1 MKSFF
6 RRLIAKRLERS
17 VVRLVRAN
25 PRLKLIAV
33 GGSVGKTST
42 KLAIAT
48 VLAQKYRV
56 LVHEGNYNSE
66 LGLPLSL
73 FELEVP
79 TRITDVVGWLR
90 LLGAVE
96 HKLSRPFPYDVAVLE
111 LGTDRPGDIPHF
123 MTYLKPDIGLVTAI
137 TPEHMA
143 NFGSLEA
150 VAEEEFGLLLGSQ
163 TAILHVNDPELA
175 KRQKLLGAK
184 PVRTYGEAGHV
195 HWTDSDNLCLGA
207 DLGTIQLKPQ
217 ILGAHSRLA
226 LLAAASVGV
235 QLNVGVI
242 QIAHGLNGVVSV
254 PGRMQRLRGKD
265 STALIDDTYNSS
277 PDAVFAALK
286 TLKHMT
292 RGRRIAV
299 LGQMNELGDYS
310 LEAHTAVG
318 RAAADLDLLI
328 TIGHD
333 ANTILGP
340 SAVAAGLAKG
350 KWQHFDSSFAAGEW
364 LADRTKNGDTILFKG
379 SQNGVF
385 AEEAIKPLLADPAD
399 AARLVRQSQF
409 WLDLKVKQFGVQ
421 SR

>member
-6 RRLIAKRLERS
+6 RRLIAKRLERA

-25 PRLKLIAV
+25 PNLKLVAV
-33 GGSVGKTST
+33 GGSVGKTGT
-42 KLAIAT
+42 KLAVAT
-48 VLAQKYRV
+48 VLAQNYRV

-79 TRITDVVGWLR
+79 ARITDVVAWLR

-96 HKLSRPFPYDVAVLE
+96 AKISRPYPYDVAVLE
-111 LGTDRPGDIPHF
+111 LGTDHPGDIPHF
-123 MTYLKPDIGLVTAI
+123 MTYLQPDIGLVTAI
-137 TPEHMA
+137 APEHMA
-143 NFGSLEA
+143 YFGTLEA
-150 VAEEEFGLLLGSQ
+150 VAEEEFALLLGSRS
-163 TAILHVNDPELA
+163 AVMHINDPELA
-175 KRQKLLGAK
+175 KRQQQLGDK
-184 PVRTYGEAGHV
+184 PVRTYGEAGQV
-195 HWTDSDNLCLGA
+195 HWIDDDSLA
-207 DLGTIQLKPQ
+207 LGTEQTVIQLEPQ
-217 ILGAHSRLA
+217 LLGAHSRLA
-226 LLAAASVGV
+226 LLAAATIGI
-235 QLNVGVI
+235 QLKVDAI
-242 QIAHGLNGVVSV
+242 QIAHGLDAVVPV
-254 PGRMQRLRGKD
+254 PGRMQQLRGKAG
-265 STALIDDTYNSS
+265 TKLIDDSYNSS

-286 TLKHMT
+286 TLKRIT

-310 LEAHTAVG
+310 AQAHTAVG

-340 SAVAAGLAKG
+340 AAVNAGLAKS
-350 KWQHFDSSFAAGEW
+350 KWQHFDSPFAAGDW
-364 LADRTKNGDTILFKG
+364 LIDHTKSGDAILFKG

-385 AEEAIKPLLADPAD
+385 TEEAIKPLLADPAD
-399 AARLVRQSQF
+399 TAKLVRQSQY
-409 WLDLKVKQFGVQ
+409 WLDLKAKQFSVQ